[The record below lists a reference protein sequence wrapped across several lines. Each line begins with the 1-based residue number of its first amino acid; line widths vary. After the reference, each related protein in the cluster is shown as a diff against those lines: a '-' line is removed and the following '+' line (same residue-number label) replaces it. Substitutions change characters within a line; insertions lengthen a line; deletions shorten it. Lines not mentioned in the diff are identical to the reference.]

1 MIPLALTAAQQRSLN
16 AVLHSR
22 HRTTRVRAQIMDMQ
36 EKVRWDVSDSITE
49 GQVVQ
54 EQPEE
59 GAHRALTLSVFDP
72 SQRIKIDMDASTGM
86 FIPPRAF
93 LARATYGL
101 WLPDLEEWVDVPV
114 HTGPIVSA
122 RRQGDMIEIESQ
134 SMERQMM
141 QAPAV
146 SMVLRKNWYC
156 NRAIEIVLGECA
168 GQKKFDLLPSNA
180 RLGKDISLGR
190 FAGSPT
196 PWQAANRIARTM
208 GRIIIA
214 DGSGTVRTRRPPGSR
229 PQWTFTDDEL
239 VTRPQVTG
247 DTFEVVNYI
256 GVQGAAKGKGGFVT
270 GRAALIPSHPLS
282 ESRLAR
288 NGVHQRIAEWIE
300 DDSIKK
306 ADMARTL
313 AERTL
318 FERMLSY
325 TEVEATVLVNPL
337 LERHDMVQLPDSPL
351 TKFMTGTIPLGPGS
365 MGFNAQLP
373 LTKFRSKKGPLLMGR
388 SSIARRVKGT

>member
-1 MIPLALTAAQQRSLN
+1 MIPLALDAEQQRSLN

-22 HRTTRVRAQIMDMQ
+22 HRTIRVRAQIMDMQ
-36 EKVRWDVSDSITE
+36 EKVRWDVSDSLVE

-59 GAHRALTLSVFDP
+59 GAHRALTMSVFDP
-72 SQRIKIDMDASTGM
+72 SREIKIDMDASTGM

-114 HTGPIVSA
+114 HTGPIVGA

-141 QAPAV
+141 QAPV
-146 SMVLRKNWYC
+146 REMVLRKNWFC

-168 GQKKFDLLPSNA
+168 GQQKFDLLPSTA
-180 RLGKDISLGR
+180 RLGKDIVIGP

-196 PWQAANRIARTM
+196 PWQAANRIARTL

-214 DGSGTVRTRRPPGSR
+214 DGSGTVRTRKHPGSR
-229 PQWTFTDDEL
+229 PQWTFTDDEI
-239 VTRPQVTG
+239 VTHPQVTG

-256 GVQGAAKGKGGFVT
+256 GVQGAAKGKGHVT
-270 GRAALIPSHPLS
+270 GRAVLIQSHPLS
-282 ESRLAR
+282 EWSLAR
-288 NGVHQRIAEWIE
+288 NGARQRIAEWIE
-300 DDSIKK
+300 DDSITKLEV
-306 ADMARTL
+306 ARRT

-325 TEVEATVLVNPL
+325 TEVEATILPNPL

-351 TKFMTGTIPLGPGS
+351 TKFMTGTIPLGLGS

-373 LTKFRSKKGPLLMGR
+373 VTKFRSKKGPLLLGSNPR
-388 SSIARRVKGT
+388 TRRLQGT